1 LALSL
6 ISNVNSAW
14 VERMQLK
21 DLVEQNKVVNLATL
35 TSDRDLVGEIQTRLS
50 SLGFLKGDSINSG
63 IDHIFGP
70 VTRAAL
76 ANFCETAHL
85 NNMSTGLF
93 GPTFAQKLI
102 NARPPIVATDLTTLG
117 GASSNFDVLSVALK
131 FTLLWEGGFVNN
143 PLDPGGATNR
153 GITQFT
159 YNTYRINK
167 HLPTHDVADI
177 AEEEVQD
184 IYYSMYWKPSQ
195 AELAVEPL
203 AIVLFDTAVNF
214 GVGGAIEFLQE
225 ALESAL
231 MESLVQRPE
240 VPFLQITTEQ
250 SPKKWLQGESL
261 IVIKELTQILARM
274 LFCKDGS
281 IGIIV

>member
-1 LALSL
+1 
-6 ISNVNSAW
+6 
-14 VERMQLK
+14 MQLK
-21 DLVEQNKVVNLATL
+21 ELIEQNKVIELATL
-35 TSDRDLVGEIQTRLS
+35 TTDRDLIGEIQTRLS
-50 SLGFLKGDSINSG
+50 SLGFLNANSINGG

-70 VTRAAL
+70 VTKAAL
-76 ANFCETAHL
+76 TSFCTAVHL
-85 NNMSTGLF
+85 NNMRTGLF

-102 NARPPIVATDLTTLG
+102 NARPPIVTTDLTTLG
-117 GASSNFDVLSVALK
+117 GVPFSSNILAIALK

-159 YNTYRINK
+159 YDVYRINQ
-167 HLPTHDVADI
+167 HLPIRSVVNI

-203 AIVLFDTAVNF
+203 AVVLFDTAVNF

-225 ALESAL
+225 ALGIGADGIFGPVTREAFL
-231 MESLVQRPE
+231 ENNNKTTAEKMVAGRIVYRHQR
-240 VPFLQITTEQ
+240 VSSNSSQDIFLQG
-250 SPKKWLQGESL
+250 WLNRDNDL
-261 IVIKELTQILARM
+261 
-274 LFCKDGS
+274 KDYI
-281 IGIIV
+281 IGLG